1 LRLPADPYL
10 PPLARRLLGGAQLDL
25 LAPLGFVL
33 PGEVPRLPEPGPA
46 TPDRRELAG
55 ALRRENEG
63 FGHPGAARLA
73 ESLAR
78 PETLVV
84 VTGQQPGLFGGP
96 LYTLVKALAAVQWAE
111 ALAKTTGRPA
121 VAVFWIASDDH
132 DFREIARAYLPVADE
147 AVEPWLRLTPREGR
161 SDLEP
166 VGSTAV
172 GEEVRALLAHRRAC
186 SSSER
191 YGRWLDRL
199 AQLYQPEATFTAAF
213 ARVLVDVLGAHCPL
227 LLDSAGAT
235 VRRLQAPVLSR
246 ILARERELERALAA
260 RERDIVA
267 RGLTLQV
274 QPQPGCPPVFV
285 LEEGRRL
292 RLRRCEPDAGTY
304 ELRGGTY
311 ELRGGSLRAD
321 VPELLRQLE
330 RWPERF
336 SPSVLSRPLVQ
347 DALLGTALFV
357 VGPGEVSYLA
367 QAASLYEP
375 AGVEPCA
382 VALRPQ
388 ALVLD
393 RRRLEQVEALAGRG
407 LGLAALL
414 GDDESL
420 ERELAGLVA
429 GDDPLAAPSAMLG
442 LALDELAGVALALDP
457 QLASPVEKTRD
468 QVERAV
474 AALRGKARAA
484 TARGDEETRRR
495 ALALR
500 ELLRPEGRLQE
511 RVLCT
516 AHAVGLYGADLV
528 ATLRSQLD
536 LDPRCVQLLAVGGGF
551 GTPAL
556 APAATTAGEAGP

>member
-1 LRLPADPYL
+1 MRLPADSFL
-10 PPLARRLLGGAQLDL
+10 PPLARRLLSGAQLDL
-25 LAPLGFVL
+25 LAPLGFAL
-33 PGEVPRLPEPGPA
+33 PGEVPRLPEPGSA

-55 ALRRENEG
+55 ALRRENEAI
-63 FGHPGAARLA
+63 GHPGAARLA

-96 LYTLVKALAAVQWAE
+96 LYTVVKALAAVQWAE

-166 VGSTAV
+166 VGTAAV
-172 GEEVRALLAHRRAC
+172 GEEVRALLAHRRAS

-199 AQLYQPEATFTAAF
+199 AQLYEPEATFTAAF
-213 ARVLVDVLGAHCPL
+213 AQVLVEVLGAHCPL

-260 RERDIVA
+260 REREIVA

-274 QPQPGCPPVFV
+274 QPQPGCPPVFA
-285 LEEGRRL
+285 LENGRRL
-292 RLRRCEPDAGTY
+292 RLRRCEPDS
-304 ELRGGTY
+304 GTY

-321 VPELLRQLE
+321 LPALLHQLE
-330 RWPERF
+330 REPERF

-375 AGVEPCA
+375 AGVEPCT

-393 RRRLEQVEALAGRG
+393 RRRLEQVESLAGRG

-414 GDDESL
+414 GDDEAL
-420 ERELAGLVA
+420 EHQLAGLVA

-442 LALDELAGVALALDP
+442 VALDELARVATALEP

-500 ELLRPEGRLQE
+500 DLLRPAGGLQE

-536 LDPRCVQLLAVGGGF
+536 LDPRFVQLLAVDGGC

-556 APAATTAGEAGP
+556 VPAATAAGDAAP